1 MSPLAPSVI
10 IAVAAAAAVSAFVT
24 GTVISRRIRRK
35 ITYMLDALEDKETNF
50 RFDEGSLMNRR
61 LNRTLNRL
69 RTLFEKER
77 YEIIEKE
84 AYYGSMLDH
93 VKTGVVV
100 IVSGGDASSA
110 ASRRRSNP
118 GQILYTN
125 RAAMDMLGISSL
137 SHIRQLRN
145 IDPALYEAFA
155 DASPSSDRK
164 VGCYNER
171 GRITVSLNVSEASIG
186 GEDVRIVAFNDVSG
200 EMEQYEEMSWNKLIR
215 VLTHE
220 IMNTVTPI
228 SSLSQTLSEDVS
240 HADSPA
246 KIAELKSG
254 LETISASSRGLVR
267 FVENYRKLTR
277 VSEPL
282 RKAFYLRDLVNKVF
296 TLTGE
301 LAGECGAS
309 LSYSELSED
318 ILLYADEGQISQIL
332 VNLIRNAL
340 QAEARNVVVAASID
354 ASESVVVTV
363 SNDGRP
369 ISKESQEQIF
379 VPFFTTKSDGTG
391 IGLSLSRQIM
401 RLHNGSIQLTR
412 SDAQGTVFTLVFR

>member
-1 MSPLAPSVI
+1 MSPYSL
-10 IAVAAAAAVSAFVT
+10 IAVIAATSAVTASAAVFI
-24 GTVISRRIRRK
+24 ISRRIRRK
-35 ITYMLDALEDKETNF
+35 ITYMLDALEDKEVNF
-50 RFDEGSLMNRR
+50 RFDENRIFNRR
-61 LNRTLNRL
+61 LNKTLNRL

-84 AYYGSMLDH
+84 TYYSRMLDH
-93 VKTGVVV
+93 VKTGIIV
-100 IVSGGDASSA
+100 IETGSESK
-110 ASRRRSNP
+110 RSNP

-125 RAAMDMLGISSL
+125 KAAMDMLGITSL
-137 SHIRQLRN
+137 SHIRQLKN
-145 IDPALYEAFA
+145 IDPSLYEGFVSIIPSA
-155 DASPSSDRK
+155 DKKISY
-164 VGCYNER
+164 YNER
-171 GRITVSLNVSEASIG
+171 GQKTISLNASEASIG
-186 GEDVRIVAFNDVSG
+186 DEEVRIVAFNDISN

-228 SSLSQTLSEDVS
+228 SSLSETLSEDIGN
-240 HADSPA
+240 ADSPE
-246 KIAELKSG
+246 KVSELRSG
-254 LETISASSRGLVR
+254 LETISTASRGLIR

-282 RKAFYLRDLVNKVF
+282 KKAFYLRELMEKVF
-296 TLTGE
+296 KLTGE
-301 LAGECGAS
+301 LASETGTR
-309 LSYSELSED
+309 LIYTELSED

-332 VNLIRNAL
+332 VNLIKNAI
-340 QAEARNVVVAASID
+340 QAEAGKITVSGSID
-354 ASESVVVTV
+354 ANESVIVTV

-401 RLHNGSIQLTR
+401 RLHNGSISLVR
-412 SDAQGTVFTLVFR
+412 SNEEETVFSLIFR